1 MTQSATGSAPAATV
15 RRRRPR
21 ASSSAPFRT
30 LDGTADGP
38 FGAASDPRPWV
49 RALAAVAL
57 VALGTRWTLPQNLQ
71 VGFVVAAVLL
81 PVWWGA
87 MRRQRGG
94 VTLLAV
100 AAAAAAAGLWLGL
113 ANAGDHEVDPAA
125 VLPATITLVGTVAS
139 VGLFVWGREVLRPER
154 AALWFGI
161 GLALGFSSD
170 TTLFATNPWKF
181 GYALPVT
188 VIALAI
194 AAHLGRR
201 YELAVLA
208 VLTVVAALNDFRSAF
223 GLLLLAALLVF
234 AQLAIVR
241 PHRRPSP
248 AAVLA
253 GLTALGVIV
262 FQLGQALIL
271 DGYLGAATQ
280 ARSIEQLRVSGSLIL
295 GGRPELAA
303 TVALM
308 EHHPWGF
315 GAGSVPTPADVL
327 VAKEGMSSIG
337 YQPDNGYVERFMF
350 GGHIELHSIF
360 GDLWAQSGILGLLL
374 VSVMLLV
381 LTVGVARRISE
392 GTASGVLLYSAA
404 QSAWN
409 VFFGPFYT
417 SFPTLVIA
425 LALAFVP
432 VAGRARPRATR
443 LGRIGAAAP
452 GGWHAGRGRGPV
464 DTQGLATPDPT

>member
-1 MTQSATGSAPAATV
+1 MTQPRPGPTTSATL
-15 RRRRPR
+15 RRGRAR
-21 ASSSAPFRT
+21 ASSRAGRWAPEHLPTGT
-30 LDGTADGP
+30 LDAVQ
-38 FGAASDPRPWV
+38 DPRTWV
-49 RALAAVAL
+49 RGIAAVAL

-94 VTLLAV
+94 VVFLAV
-100 AAAAAAAGLWLGL
+100 GLAAAVAGLWLGL
-113 ANAGDHEVDPAA
+113 ANATDHAVDPSA
-125 VLPATITLVGTVAS
+125 VLPATVTLVGTVVS

-154 AALWFGI
+154 AALWFGV

-170 TTLFATNPWKF
+170 TTLFASNPWKF

-188 VIALAI
+188 VVALAL

-208 VLTVVAALNDFRSAF
+208 VLTIVAALNDFRSAF

-234 AQLAIVR
+234 AQLAIIR

-253 GLTALGVIV
+253 GLVALGVIV

-280 ARSIEQLRVSGSLIL
+280 ARSVEQLRVSGSLIL

-308 EHHPWGF
+308 EHQPWGF
-315 GAGSVPTPADVL
+315 GAGSVPTPGDVL
-327 VAKEGMSSIG
+327 VAK
-337 YQPDNGYVERFMF
+337 
-350 GGHIELHSIF
+350 
-360 GDLWAQSGILGLLL
+360 
-374 VSVMLLV
+374 
-381 LTVGVARRISE
+381 
-392 GTASGVLLYSAA
+392 
-404 QSAWN
+404 
-409 VFFGPFYT
+409 
-417 SFPTLVIA
+417 
-425 LALAFVP
+425 
-432 VAGRARPRATR
+432 
-443 LGRIGAAAP
+443 
-452 GGWHAGRGRGPV
+452 
-464 DTQGLATPDPT
+464 

>member
-1 MTQSATGSAPAATV
+1 MTQTATGSAPAASPRG
-15 RRRRPR
+15 RRLRASTPTPSAHLGGSADVSIVGDRDPR
-21 ASSSAPFRT
+21 A
-30 LDGTADGP
+30 
-38 FGAASDPRPWV
+38 WV
-49 RALAAVAL
+49 RAVAAVAL

-71 VGFVVAAVLL
+71 VGFLVAAVLL

-87 MRRQRGG
+87 VRRQRGG
-94 VTLLAV
+94 TTFLVV
-100 AAAAAAAGLWLGL
+100 GAAAAVAGLWLGV
-113 ANAGDHEVDPAA
+113 ANAGDHEVDPTA
-125 VLPATITLVGTVAS
+125 VLPATITLVGTVVS

-170 TTLFATNPWKF
+170 TNLFDTNPWKF

-253 GLTALGVIV
+253 GLAALGVIV

-271 DGYLGAATQ
+271 DGYLGVATQ
-280 ARSIEQLRVSGSLIL
+280 TRSLEQLRVSGSLIL

-315 GAGSVPTPADVL
+315 GSGSIPTATDVL
-327 VAKEGMSSIG
+327 VAKEGMASIG

-350 GGHIELHSIF
+350 GGHVELHSVF
-360 GDLWAQSGILGLLL
+360 GDLWAQSGVLGLLL

-417 SFPTLVIA
+417 SFPILVIA

-432 VAGRARPRATR
+432 VAGHERPRP
-443 LGRIGAAAP
+443 GRRGRVGPARP
-452 GGWHAGRGRGPV
+452 GGWHAGRAHRPADVRG
-464 DTQGLATPDPT
+464 TTTADPS